1 MSTYL
6 PVCPCVCL
14 SVCRPPCRT
23 SIHLGMCVPRMSVLL
38 VGLVCLPNMFA
49 LHVCLWRSV
58 PGFCLSCCASDPSHA
73 TDGQDRLRQ
82 TVSQTDR
89 HITCLTLALILG
101 LPCSTHVASVVQ
113 MTHLLLQQAGV
124 AKIMSEPQVSA
135 TYYSALTHDFEHLG
149 VNNDYLIKSF
159 HPLAVM
165 YNDIS
170 PLENHHLAA
179 AVRVMQRPECR
190 FVKVRGGLAMC
201 FVYPQQSVASISLRP
216 PLDEARF
223 LILLS
228 RASMTWHGCHV
239 CMRWTCRTSVQRQM
253 ASSGRP
259 SFSRSWGL
267 T

>member
-1 MSTYL
+1 
-6 PVCPCVCL
+6 
-14 SVCRPPCRT
+14 
-23 SIHLGMCVPRMSVLL
+23 MSVLL

-190 FVKVRGGLAMC
+190 FVKVRGDLAMC

-253 ASSGRP
+253 GSSGRP